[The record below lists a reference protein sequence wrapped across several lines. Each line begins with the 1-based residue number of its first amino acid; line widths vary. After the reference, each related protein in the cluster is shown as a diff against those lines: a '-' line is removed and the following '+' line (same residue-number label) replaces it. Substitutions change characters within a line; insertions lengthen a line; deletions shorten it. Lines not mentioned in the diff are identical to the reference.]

1 MMSGIDPKS
10 ETHKDTKNMLFSL
23 RDILEQANP
32 DWLKSR
38 ITYLEF
44 LKDPWQKKS
53 SDLKKETEQ
62 TKELH
67 SMVKFIEITEQ
78 ILGNKDKYT
87 GPS

>member
-78 ILGNKDKYT
+78 ILDNKDKYT